1 MPNTSSTETGRYLVL
16 LGEDRTGADNKL
28 AQLAQVR
35 ILHSAEEPGGLQVL
49 GEQCA
54 VVFDRIGVALLRCG
68 SPARQALQEA
78 SQAGDGAI
86 LAVEPEREVHAC
98 NDEGEAL
105 PQGGSWGVE
114 AVGATHSPLTGNGIR
129 VAILDTGLD
138 LEHPD
143 FTDRAVTHMSFIDGE
158 TVHDANGHGTH
169 CAGIAAGR
177 SRSQGQARYGVASE
191 AQLYIGKVLSNAGG
205 GADGSVL
212 QGIDWA
218 VANQCH
224 IISLSLGGPVRPG
237 ERYSAVFEAVAQRAL
252 EAGCLIVAAAGNES
266 RRPEYVAPVAH
277 PANCPS
283 IFAVAAVNQD
293 LAVAAFSNGGL
304 LPDGGEV
311 NLAAPGVDI
320 PSAWPM
326 PQRYRTLSGT
336 SMATPFVA
344 GVAALYAQ
352 EDSSLRGNSLGVRLV
367 QSVRLIGQPAADVGA
382 GLVQAPR

>member
-16 LGEDRTGADNKL
+16 LGEDRAGADNKL

-252 EAGCLIVAAAGNES
+252 EAGCLIVAA
-266 RRPEYVAPVAH
+266 
-277 PANCPS
+277 
-283 IFAVAAVNQD
+283 VNQD

-304 LPDGGEV
+304 HPDGGEV